1 MSKRNLVYN
10 VAKLMVLHKPSTLG
24 TDESKVTG
32 GAVWD
37 LMSECVAS
45 TLVHSIEERQR
56 KGCDCPDCLI
66 SLLDERTN
74 GDLAVLRSL
83 TDEAAAILKTVPV
96 DDLSA
101 GQLELYF

>member
-1 MSKRNLVYN
+1 MSKQNLVYN
-10 VAKLMVLHKPSTLG
+10 VAMLMVTNKPSTLG
-24 TDESKVTG
+24 TDKSKVTG

-37 LMSECVAS
+37 LMSECVARG
-45 TLVHSIEERQR
+45 LVEGIEERQR

-83 TDEAAAILKTVPV
+83 TDEAAAILKTLPV

-101 GQLELYF
+101 DQLELYF